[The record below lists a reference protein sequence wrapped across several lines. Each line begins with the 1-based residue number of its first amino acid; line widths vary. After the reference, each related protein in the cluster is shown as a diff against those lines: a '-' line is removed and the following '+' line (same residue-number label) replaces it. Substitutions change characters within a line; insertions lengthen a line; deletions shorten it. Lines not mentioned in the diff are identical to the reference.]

1 MTGNNAK
8 RNIIRH
14 CACPD
19 RRMKYQIL
27 DRIVQK
33 KKQKKREQEEREGK
47 EK

>member
-19 RRMKYQIL
+19 GRMKYQIL
-27 DRIVQK
+27 NRIVQK
-33 KKQKKREQEEREGK
+33 KKQKREQEEREGK